1 MHSQHKYFPVNA
13 AQKEWGL
20 YATCVGHSRSEP
32 GAAFPSRE
40 HPDEYYFNWRIGRTL
55 HEWQIIFIEEGEGNV
70 ELNNRKFRVQPGS
83 LIVLPPGCWHRYKPN
98 SKTGWTTLW
107 IGFSGDLA
115 SRLVGGAG
123 FDPNGEVRNLSDGTR
138 FHRMFLNIVT
148 DILEN
153 GHDNVYA
160 TAAQIPA
167 LVAALIEDRPP
178 DESRTK
184 SAELVHRAQMY
195 IKEHAAETINFESL
209 AQSLGITYRSFRYLI
224 SKETSSS
231 PLQYQLGVRL
241 ARAKNLLKSSDMPIA
256 EIAETLGFN
265 STWYFSHFFKKH
277 AKMSAASYRESSCR
291 ALTTRH

>member
-13 AQKEWGL
+13 AQKAWGL

-55 HEWQIIFIEEGEGNV
+55 HEWQICFIEAGEGIV
-70 ELNNRKFRVQPGS
+70 EFRQRRFKVEKGS
-83 LIVLPPGCWHRYKPN
+83 LTVLPPGCWHRFRPN
-98 SKTGWTTLW
+98 PKTGWTTLW
-107 IGFSGDLA
+107 IGFNGDLA
-115 SRLVGGAG
+115 ARLVGGAG
-123 FDPNGEVRNLSDGTR
+123 FDSNGEVRNLSDDNR
-138 FHRMFLNIVT
+138 FHQLFLSTVT

-160 TAAQIPA
+160 AAAQIPM
-167 LVAALIEDRPP
+167 LVAALIENRPT
-178 DESRTK
+178 DEQRTTN
-184 SAELVHRAQMY
+184 AELVHRAQMY
-195 IKEHAAETINFESL
+195 IKEHATEAIDFESL
-209 AQSLGITYRSFRYLI
+209 AKSLGLTYRSFRYLI

-265 STWYFSHFFKKH
+265 SPWYFSHFFKKH
-277 AKMSAASYRESSCR
+277 AKMSAASYRESNCR
-291 ALTTRH
+291 TATSP

>member
-32 GAAFPSRE
+32 GSPYPSRE
-40 HPDEYYFNWRIGRTL
+40 HPDEYYFNWSIGRTL
-55 HEWQIIFIEEGEGNV
+55 HEWQIIFIEKGEGCV
-70 ELNNRKFRVQPGS
+70 ELSNRKFRVQTGS
-83 LIVLPPGCWHRYKPN
+83 LIALPPGCWHRYRPN
-98 SKTGWTTLW
+98 SKTGWSTLW
-107 IGFSGDLA
+107 IGFNGDLA
-115 SRLVGGAG
+115 DRLVGGAG
-123 FDPNGEVRNLSDGTR
+123 FDPGGEVRNLSDRNR
-138 FHRMFLNIVT
+138 FHRMFLNVVT

-160 TAAQIPA
+160 AAAQIPM
-167 LVAALIEDRPP
+167 LVAALIKDRPP
-178 DESRTK
+178 EESRAS

-195 IKEHAAETINFESL
+195 IKEHAAETIDFESL
-209 AQSLGITYRSFRYLI
+209 AQSLGLTYRSFRYLI

-277 AKMSAASYRESSCR
+277 AKTSAAKYRESNTQAR
-291 ALTTRH
+291 R